1 MLYLYSFL
9 HSIYRY
15 PAVCKFNYKNSRVRT
30 LGTTL
35 WFECP
40 LCREFV
46 TFVLINIYFS
56 LKWIQ
61 LNLLWREYESS
72 PLVFFV
78 KGYPTARMVFPLFWT
93 ESGYETL
100 PQSEIDQLSLITPV
114 SVVSTSCYII
124 SIFMLLGV
132 VLVLRGR
139 LGFCVISGIL
149 WGDDEENILSDQNL
163 KGEGKSDFG
172 DKEEIPLNWRKKFM
186 AWSSV

>member
-1 MLYLYSFL
+1 
-9 HSIYRY
+9 
-15 PAVCKFNYKNSRVRT
+15 
-30 LGTTL
+30 
-35 WFECP
+35 
-40 LCREFV
+40 
-46 TFVLINIYFS
+46 
-56 LKWIQ
+56 
-61 LNLLWREYESS
+61 
-72 PLVFFV
+72 
-78 KGYPTARMVFPLFWT
+78 MVFPLFWT

-163 KGEGKSDFG
+163 KGEGKSNFG
-172 DKEEIPLNWRKKFM
+172 DKEEIPLN
-186 AWSSV
+186 